1 MTTIGKKHWLKI
13 TLLVLAVCAVA
24 GLVLSVIL
32 FNQNPGRTY
41 ASASLQFSF
50 NGAGEGK
57 APNGYPFDVN
67 GIFSEEVLE
76 KALEDS
82 GLNGTYTT
90 DQIKDNLTITGIY
103 PDNIVKQMTAYTSLL
118 DANAEQQATMADY
131 HATQYSVVLYHDFD
145 PKISGDTLKTLL
157 DNLITAYRDYFIRT
171 STFSLEKTDLI
182 PELSEYDYP
191 QQLQAIKEAADQQS
205 RFAREMADLAPA
217 FRKDRKGFDDIVVSY
232 DNLKTDID
240 RMDASITANT
250 VSKNQERLKKQ
261 YEMEISTLNRELES
275 TQEEIAQ
282 IEELIASYE
291 KDGILYVSTS
301 DALQKVTG
309 NASDTYDKL
318 VAKRKELT
326 DSITATNADIAKYQ
340 ALLDDMTNNSATQKQ
355 AEAKAE
361 IDGTAE
367 EAGTGETGEVSTSVE
382 LTEAEREQLTAAS
395 EKQIENLISKEDKVT
410 SDFRAML
417 DAYARQEIN
426 ERTVLLS
433 SLKYK
438 APSLLS
444 GAFIVKAVKTAGPI
458 CALGLMVC
466 LAWMV
471 ISRWKAKGKF

>member
-118 DANAEQQATMADY
+118 DESAEQQATMADY
-131 HATQYSVVLYHDFD
+131 HATQYSVVLHHDFD
-145 PKISGDTLKTLL
+145 PKISGDALKTLL
-157 DNLITAYRDYFIRT
+157 SNILDAYRAYFIKT
-171 STFSLEKTDLI
+171 CALSLEKTDPI
-182 PELSEYDYP
+182 PELSEYDYT
-191 QQLQAIKEAADQQS
+191 QQLQAISEAADQQS
-205 RFAREMADLAPA
+205 RFAREMADQAPD
-217 FRKDRKGFDDIVVSY
+217 FRKDRKGFDDIIVSY
-232 DNLKTDID
+232 DNLKSDIE
-240 RMDASITANT
+240 RLNSSITLNT
-250 VSKNQERLKKQ
+250 VSKDRDRLQQQ
-261 YEMEISTLNRELES
+261 YEMEIRTLNRELES
-275 TQEEIAQ
+275 TQEEITR
-282 IEELIASYE
+282 IEGLIASYD
-291 KDGILYVSTS
+291 KDGIVYVSTS
-301 DALQKVTG
+301 GSLQKVSS

-340 ALLDDMTNNSATQKQ
+340 ALLDDMTNNSAAPT
-355 AEAKAE
+355 KAE
-361 IDGTAE
+361 TTGADETTGTD
-367 EAGTGETGEVSTSVE
+367 ETGEVSTSAE

-395 EKQIENLISKEDKVT
+395 EKQIETLTSKKDRVT

-433 SLKYK
+433 NLKYK
-438 APSLLS
+438 APSMLS
-444 GAFIVKAVKTAGPI
+444 GAFIVKVIKTAGPI
-458 CALGLMVC
+458 CVLGLMVC
-466 LAWMV
+466 LAWMI
-471 ISRWKAKGKF
+471 ISRWRNRRSS

>member
-76 KALEDS
+76 KALEAS
-82 GLNGTYTT
+82 GLTGTYTT

-118 DANAEQQATMADY
+118 DADAEQQATMADY

-157 DNLITAYRDYFIRT
+157 NNLITAYRDYFIRT

-182 PELSEYDYP
+182 PEVSEYDYS

-205 RFAREMADLAPA
+205 RFAREMADLAPT

-232 DNLKTDID
+232 DNLKSDID
-240 RMDASITANT
+240 RMDASIISNT
-250 VSKNQERLKKQ
+250 VSKDRKRLKKQ

-282 IEELIASYE
+282 IEELIAIYE

-301 DALQKVTG
+301 GALQKITG

-318 VAKRKELT
+318 VAKREELT
-326 DSITATNADIAKYQ
+326 DLITTINANIAKYKAQ
-340 ALLDDMTNNSATQKQ
+340 LDDMTGNHTDTAKQ
-355 AEAKAE
+355 E
-361 IDGTAE
+361 TAE
-367 EAGTGETGEVSTSVE
+367 TTGTEETAKEEIGEVSIPVE
-382 LTEAEREQLTAAS
+382 PTEAEREQLAAAS
-395 EKQIENLISKEDKVT
+395 EKQIENLTSKKDKVT

-426 ERTVLLS
+426 ERTVLVS
-433 SLKYK
+433 GLKYK
-438 APSLLS
+438 APSMLS
-444 GAFIVKAVKTAGPI
+444 GAFIVKVIKTAGPI
-458 CALGLMVC
+458 CALGLMIC
-466 LAWMV
+466 LAWMI
-471 ISRWKAKGKF
+471 ISRWKVRGKV